1 MRTNDDMRRNP
12 NNRNAEKMAKIDTFQ
27 FEAAKGE
34 QTQAQQSSSYER
46 MRAQE
51 GSDGSR
57 EYKFFN
63 TNSIRRVDTEQVHR
77 MMTTSSLDIPTAP
90 NRRRKRMT
98 KRRMAVMMI
107 PLCIIFAYIV
117 MLVTLDIV
125 GLCGNYFRFG
135 ALGVV
140 LYILYLIVS
149 FFGVTLLMF
158 MDIMPKPLALAVTFI
173 SMFCMQGNLFFII
186 PLIVAFIAI
195 GITMEGFY
203 ARLVIAGIALFMCIY
218 AFICGSVVMKTSA
231 SEAMRSED
239 GKYELV
245 METKQSGDGFT
256 YCLYLQTTGTVY
268 KKKLVSSEYADTY
281 YFGEG
286 DTVAYGVCNQ
296 YGQMQTVKTVKIEDI
311 MK

>member
-1 MRTNDDMRRNP
+1 MRTNDDMNK
-12 NNRNAEKMAKIDTFQ
+12 NKSSNNAEKMAKIDTFQ
-27 FEAAKGE
+27 FEAVKGE
-34 QTQAQQSSSYER
+34 QTEPQKQSSYER
-46 MRAQE
+46 MRTHE

-77 MMTTSSLDIPTAP
+77 MVTTSSLELPTAP
-90 NRRRKRMT
+90 GGRRRRMT
-98 KRRMAVMMI
+98 KRRMVMMMI
-107 PLCIIFAYIV
+107 PLCIIFMYII
-117 MLVTLDIV
+117 MLVTLDII
-125 GLCGNYFRFG
+125 GLCGNYFRFSAVG
-135 ALGVV
+135 AV
-140 LYILYLIVS
+140 LYILYIIVS

-203 ARLVIAGIALFMCIY
+203 SRMVIAGIVLFMCIY
-218 AFICGSVVMKTSA
+218 AFICGSVIMKTSA
-231 SEAMRSED
+231 SPAISSED

-256 YCLYLQTTGTVY
+256 YNLYLRTTGTVY

-296 YGQMQTVKTVKIEDI
+296 YGQMQAVRTVKIEDI